1 MSLSLATL
9 STVGTSAQASSQAV
23 HPLDPNSLGSL
34 FDLLLTGGPLM
45 IPIGLCSVVA
55 LAFATERWIR
65 LRPSYLGTGAA
76 FSHKLVESARQGGV
90 EAVRSLCQAGRS
102 PLARILATGLKRIDE
117 PFLEREKAVEDS
129 AASEV
134 KRLAHNLRPLLLV
147 WLIAPLLGLLGTV
160 WGMIEAF
167 SEIAMQQGIG
177 KPEMLAAGIY
187 QALTTTAA
195 GLTVA
200 IPAVVAH
207 HYLKGRIELFARR
220 SEEIYRQVDEELA
233 ARA

>member
-1 MSLSLATL
+1 MFVTLASFALIHSATQ
-9 STVGTSAQASSQAV
+9 GGNEAAQAFNAA
-23 HPLDPNSLGSL
+23 DLGSL
-34 FDLLLTGGPLM
+34 YSLLLKGGPLM
-45 IPIGLCSVVA
+45 VPIGLCSIMA

-65 LRPSYLGTGAA
+65 LRPSHLGTGGSFPRKVVDSAREGG
-76 FSHKLVESARQGGV
+76 VESAMSTC
-90 EAVRSLCQAGRS
+90 ESGRS
-102 PLARILATGLKRIDE
+102 PLARILCSGLKHSTG
-117 PFLEREKAVEDS
+117 PFLEREKMVEDT

-134 KRLAHNLRPLLLV
+134 KRLGQNLRPLLLV

-167 SEIAMQQGIG
+167 SEIAMQEGLG

-195 GLTVA
+195 GLAVA

-220 SEEIYRQVDEELA
+220 SEEIYREVDAELA